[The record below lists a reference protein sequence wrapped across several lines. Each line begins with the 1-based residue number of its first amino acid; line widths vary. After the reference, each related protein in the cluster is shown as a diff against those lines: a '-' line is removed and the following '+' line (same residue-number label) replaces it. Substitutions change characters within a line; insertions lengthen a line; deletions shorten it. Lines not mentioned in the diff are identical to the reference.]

1 MTTVRILLVAA
12 LVVLGMAVV
21 VLGLAPVAPE
31 QALQAATAGLLAVAA
46 AVVLVLAALVR
57 VLAEVPE
64 EVQELE
70 ALVLRAAQAQA
81 AQAGRTEVPEEQLAI
96 QAPVNQELTEE
107 QLEVRAQAMQE
118 LARLGEAQIIQ
129 QQLQEVNPKTR
140 RRKAVRA
147 EEAKSKKTNKKK

>member
-31 QALQAATAGLLAVAA
+31 QALQAATAGLLAVAV
-46 AVVLVLAALVR
+46 AVVLVLGALVR

-81 AQAGRTEVPEEQLAI
+81 TQEGRMEVPEEQLAI

-129 QQLQEVNPKTR
+129 QQLREANPKARHPKTVV
-140 RRKAVRA
+140 AVAR
-147 EEAKSKKTNKKK
+147 SKKTNKKK